1 MHSQGERCLFM
12 QHYLSFPGKVL
23 GDRSVLYKYSNPNL
37 IAVASTNDKRF
48 ELHISLIDGVSGSLV
63 YSGKHSRAQTPIN
76 LVLCENWLTV
86 NIPLF
91 SKIIQ
96 ILSILTGTSGI
107 FYPVVYK
114 PTT

>member
-1 MHSQGERCLFM
+1 MHSQGERCLII
-12 QHYLSFPGKVL
+12 QYLILYLSFPGKVL

-37 IAVASTNDKRF
+37 IAVASTNDKKL
-48 ELHISLIDGVSGSLV
+48 ELHISLVDGVSGSLV

-96 ILSILTGTSGI
+96 IFKYSYWNERYFLPCCL
-107 FYPVVYK
+107 
-114 PTT
+114 